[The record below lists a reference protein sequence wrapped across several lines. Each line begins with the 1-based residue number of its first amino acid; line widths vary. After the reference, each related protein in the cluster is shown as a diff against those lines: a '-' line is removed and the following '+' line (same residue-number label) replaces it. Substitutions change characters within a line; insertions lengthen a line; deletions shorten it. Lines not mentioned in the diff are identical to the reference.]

1 MNIRRCLRIAERIHL
16 PFEQQVGLAIDPQR
30 MVDDSGYAVDVLIVC
45 EANPGSVLA
54 VLAQQYRL
62 AASEAASEFDR
73 QNPPAAADSTLGDAA
88 STGFDASRPQE
99 NSAFEQERQ
108 AARAARKSPGWMK
121 PGRWLGHDT

>member
-1 MNIRRCLRIAERIHL
+1 MNIRRCLRIAERIQL
-16 PFEQQVGLAIDPQR
+16 PFEQQMGIVIDPQR
-30 MVDDSGYAVDVLIVC
+30 MVTDSSYAMDVLIVC
-45 EANPGSVLA
+45 EANPGSALA
-54 VLAQQYRL
+54 SLAQQYQL
-62 AASEAASEFDR
+62 AASESEAGFDR
-73 QNPPAAADSTLGDAA
+73 QNTRSAADSALGDAA